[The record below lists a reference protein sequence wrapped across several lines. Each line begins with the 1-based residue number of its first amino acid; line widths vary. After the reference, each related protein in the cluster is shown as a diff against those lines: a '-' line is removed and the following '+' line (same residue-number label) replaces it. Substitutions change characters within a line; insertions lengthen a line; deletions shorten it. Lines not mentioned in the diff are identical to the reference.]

1 MSTESHPEPASPGE
15 IQFDRA
21 DFAQPAGEASCGVC
35 GRSLQGHYFE
45 VNGIMVCE
53 GCRYAVET
61 AFNQRGGTRGFLKAA
76 FAGFGAAVAG
86 SILYYAVRELT
97 GYEIGLISI
106 LVGWGVGKAVHWGS
120 RGKGGWAYQS
130 LAVFLTYMAIAST
143 YVPAVFQEFSKP
155 ATKEKPAATAT
166 SQGGGTAAI
175 AKPKPEEDLSA
186 GDFMIA
192 LGAFLLLIAAIPF
205 LAGFQNVI
213 GLLIIAFGLWEAW
226 KINRRTALSI
236 SGPFQVGAVPATVPA
251 GL

>member
-1 MSTESHPEPASPGE
+1 MNTEPRPEPASPGE

-21 DFAQPAGEASCGVC
+21 DFTQPSEGARCGVC
-35 GRSLQGHYFE
+35 ERSLQGHYFE
-45 VNGIMVCE
+45 VNDKMVCE

-61 AFNQRGGTRGFLKAA
+61 SFNQRGGTQGFLKAA

-130 LAVFLTYMAIAST
+130 LAVFLTYMAIVST
-143 YVPAVFQEFSKP
+143 YIPAVFQHFTEEAK
-155 ATKEKPAATAT
+155 KEKPAATAT
-166 SQGGGTAAI
+166 AQGGGTAAA
-175 AKPKPEEDLSA
+175 AKPKPEEDVSA
-186 GDFMIA
+186 GDFMIG

-205 LAGFQNVI
+205 LAGFENVI

-226 KINRRTALSI
+226 KINRRTSLSI
-236 SGPFQVGAVPATVPA
+236 SGPFQIRAVPAAVPA
-251 GL
+251 GS

>member
-1 MSTESHPEPASPGE
+1 MSIEPRPEPASPGE

-21 DFAQPAGEASCGVC
+21 DFAQSPAEARCAAC
-35 GRSLQGHYFE
+35 ERPLQGHYFE
-45 VNGIMVCE
+45 VNNMMVCE
-53 GCRYAVET
+53 GCRYTVET
-61 AFNQRGGTRGFLKAA
+61 AFNQRGGARGFLKAA

-130 LAVFLTYMAIAST
+130 LAVFLTYMAIVST
-143 YVPAVFQEFSKP
+143 YIPAVVQQFVEEDQK
-155 ATKEKPAATAT
+155 AKPAATAPA
-166 SQGGGTAAI
+166 QGSGTAAA

-186 GDFMIA
+186 GDLIIA
-192 LGAFLLLIAAIPF
+192 LGAFLLLIATIPF
-205 LAGFQNVI
+205 LAGFKNVI

-251 GL
+251 GS